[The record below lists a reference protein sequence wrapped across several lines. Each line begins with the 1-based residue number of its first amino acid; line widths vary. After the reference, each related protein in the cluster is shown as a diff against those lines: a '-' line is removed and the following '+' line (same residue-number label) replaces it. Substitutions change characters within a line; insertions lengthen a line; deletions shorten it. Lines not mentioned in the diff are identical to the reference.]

1 MKVLA
6 ECIRRESSLEQS
18 LRPSEIWWVIF
29 IILVQ
34 LTFKFIVSY
43 WILLLILLFGI
54 IIAFIVC
61 K

>member
-18 LRPSEIWWVIF
+18 LRPSEIRWVIF

-43 WILLLILLFGI
+43 WILLLSLLLGI
-54 IIAFIVC
+54 IIAFIMY

>member
-18 LRPSEIWWVIF
+18 LRPSEIRWVIF

-43 WILLLILLFGI
+43 WILLLSLLLGI
-54 IIAFIVC
+54 IIAFIMC